1 MTTLY
6 DSRRYL
12 TNFDSVRT
20 GNILTD
26 VLVIGSGI
34 AGMRAAIEAA
44 RYGEVILITKGSPEE
59 SATTYAQGGIASVM
73 SADDSVHD
81 HAADTLR
88 VGVGLSHP
96 DVVEQTVQE
105 GIGRVRELI
114 DWGARFDRVGADV
127 ALGQEGGHHRRRILH
142 ANGDRTGRELVRCLL
157 AKVQATP
164 RIRLF
169 DRCVL
174 IDLITLDGRCV
185 GATTYHP
192 KHGHQL
198 IWSGQTI
205 LASGGCGR
213 VYRETT
219 NPEVAT
225 GDAYA
230 AAWRAGAVL
239 RDMEMIQFHP
249 TTLYIAGASRALVSE
264 AVRGEGA
271 HLVDRNGRRFMSDYH
286 PDGELAPRDIVSR
299 AILDVLANVGGTCVY
314 LDVRHIGR
322 TAFAE
327 RFPNITAMCADFD
340 IDVAKDL
347 IPVRPAAHYTIG
359 GVAVDAQAR
368 TSVDGLLCCGEA
380 ASTGLHGANRLASNS
395 LLEGLVFGAAAGRVA
410 GEAVAAGH
418 RSAGPARIKELQP
431 QSRRTR
437 LDLEDIR
444 NSLRS
449 VMWRNAG
456 IARAGDLLEETVEII
471 EFWGR
476 FVLDK
481 TFDDREGWETQNM
494 LTVSRLITTGA
505 LHRTE
510 SRGVHHRTDFPADPA
525 PTSPVYHITQQ
536 RTGERNVVAQQ
547 ALPTDRLESRSHR

>member
-6 DSRRYL
+6 DTRRYL
-12 TNFDSVRT
+12 SNFDSVRT

-34 AGMRAAIEAA
+34 AGMRAAVEAA
-44 RYGEVILITKGSPEE
+44 HYGEVILITKDSPQE
-59 SATTYAQGGIASVM
+59 SATSYAQGGIASVM
-73 SADDSVHD
+73 SAEDSVQD

-88 VGVGLSHP
+88 VGGGLGHA
-96 DVVEQTVQE
+96 DVVEQTVRE
-105 GIGRVRELI
+105 GIERVHELI
-114 DWGARFDRVGADV
+114 EWGAQFDKLGAGI
-127 ALGQEGGHHRRRILH
+127 ALGQEGGHQRRRILH

-157 AKVQATP
+157 TRMQGMP

-169 DRCVL
+169 DQCFL
-174 IDLITLDGRCV
+174 IDLITRDGRCV

-192 KHGHQL
+192 KYGHQL
-198 IWSGQTI
+198 IWSSQTI
-205 LASGGCGR
+205 LTSGGCGR

-230 AAWRAGAVL
+230 AAWRAGAVM

-286 PDGELAPRDIVSR
+286 PDGELAPRDVVSR

-327 RFPNITAMCADFD
+327 RFPNITAMCRDFG
-340 IDVAKDL
+340 IDVSRDL
-347 IPVRPAAHYTIG
+347 IPVRPAAHYSIG

-368 TSVDGLLCCGEA
+368 SSVDGLLCCGEA
-380 ASTGLHGANRLASNS
+380 ASTGVHGANRLASNS
-395 LLEGLVFGAAAGRVA
+395 LLEGLVFGAVAGRVA
-410 GEAVAAGH
+410 GEAVASGP
-418 RSAGPARIKELQP
+418 RSAQPARIREQQP
-431 QSRRTR
+431 DSRRTR

-449 VMWRNAG
+449 LMWRNVG
-456 IARAGDLLEETVEII
+456 IARVGDLLEETVEII

-481 TFDDREGWETQNM
+481 TFDDRQGWETQNM
-494 LTVSRLITTGA
+494 LTVSRLIAAGA

-510 SRGVHHRTDFPADPA
+510 SRGVHYRTDFPGDLTPGTPA
-525 PTSPVYHITQQ
+525 RHITQQ
-536 RTGERNVVAQQ
+536 RADERNVVTQQ
-547 ALPTDRLESRSHR
+547 TLPAS